1 MSLHDD
7 RADDRD
13 VRDALRALRVDPP
26 DRGFQTALRRKLLA
40 AGAPVPV
47 TPWRRLL
54 GALARPAVLWP
65 VAGAVAGLLVLALGA
80 TFLRAGAPR
89 EQAVA
94 ASVTV
99 LPATKVAV
107 VRLNLTAD
115 VAVDGARIRVSLPP
129 ELSFW
134 VDGRELPQRTF
145 EWTQALGAGD
155 NEIPIAVRGQRPGRY
170 RIAVSARIGDDRVED
185 EIVLE
190 VTSG

>member
-26 DRGFQTALRRKLLA
+26 DRGFQTALRRRLLA
-40 AGAPVPV
+40 AGAPAPPT

-54 GALARPAVLWP
+54 DALSPRPAVLWP
-65 VAGAVAGLLVLALGA
+65 VLGAVAGLLVFAFAA
-80 TFLRAGAPR
+80 TFLRAGEPA
-89 EQAVA
+89 EQAA
-94 ASVTV
+94 AVTV

-115 VAVDGARIRVSLPP
+115 VAVEGASIRVSLPP

-134 VDGRELPQRTF
+134 ADGRELPQRSF
-145 EWTQALGAGD
+145 EWTQALRAGE

-170 RIAVSARIGDDRVED
+170 RIAVSARIGDERVED
-185 EIVLE
+185 EILLE